1 MATEFGTAANHAD
14 LVERLV
20 QFLTANPTLVA
31 AGQAYEKVFDNT
43 IPASGTAIA
52 IRQVTLRAPGLGGED
67 SIFMG
72 VQSYGDTALDYYN
85 VRLMGGTAFNPGAL
99 PPGGDFWTAFV
110 NYSPR
115 VQLLAWNQPMPY
127 WFFANGRR
135 FWVVVKVSTIY
146 ESAGAGFLLPPCPPS
161 QFPYPLAVV
170 GSYRGDVATRW
181 SDVSDRHRGISSPL
195 ERSCYV
201 RDPAGRWLGFTVAS
215 NTNNESDYNN
225 RTLLPLGCGRYSS
238 SGGESVANQL
248 RDSFSKFPL
257 KALSFVTRETEGRRY
272 LGDFDGAF
280 YVPTLNSGA
289 EDVITE
295 NGVDHIVFQTAW
307 RSGNPWLFAIRAD

>member
-1 MATEFGTAANHAD
+1 MATEFGTATNHAD

-20 QFLTANPTLVA
+20 QFLTANTTLVA

-115 VQLLAWNQPMPY
+115 VQLLGWNQPMPY

-135 FWVVVKVSTIY
+135 FWIVVKVSTIY
-146 ESAGAGFLLPPCPPS
+146 ESAGAGFILPPCPAGAQLLCPR
-161 QFPYPLAVV
+161 PCRPLAGLHRRIEQQQRV
-170 GSYRGDVATRW
+170 RLQQ
-181 SDVSDRHRGISSPL
+181 SDPSAARL
-195 ERSCYV
+195 RS
-201 RDPAGRWLGFTVAS
+201 
-215 NTNNESDYNN
+215 
-225 RTLLPLGCGRYSS
+225 LL
-238 SGGESVANQL
+238 Q
-248 RDSFSKFPL
+248 
-257 KALSFVTRETEGRRY
+257 
-272 LGDFDGAF
+272 
-280 YVPTLNSGA
+280 
-289 EDVITE
+289 
-295 NGVDHIVFQTAW
+295 
-307 RSGNPWLFAIRAD
+307 

>member
-1 MATEFGTAANHAD
+1 MATEIGAATNHQN

-20 QFLTANPTLVA
+20 QFLTANPDLVA

-52 IRQVTLRAPGLGGED
+52 VRQVTLRAPGLGGTD
-67 SIFMG
+67 SIYMG
-72 VQSYGDTALDYYN
+72 IQSYGDTALDYYN
-85 VRLMGGTAFNPGAL
+85 LRLMGGTAFNPGAI
-99 PPGGDFWTAFV
+99 PPGGDYWTAFA

-115 VQLLAWNQPMPY
+115 VQALLWNQPMPY

-135 FWVVVKVSTIY
+135 FWLVVKVSTIY
-146 ESAGAGFLLPPCPPS
+146 ESAGAGFILPPCPPS
-161 QFPYPLAVV
+161 QYPYPLAVV

-181 SDVSDRHRGISSPL
+181 SDVSDRHRGISSPY
-195 ERSCYV
+195 ERSCYL
-201 RDPAGRWLGFTVAS
+201 RDPAGRWLGFTVAGGS
-215 NTNNESDYNN
+215 ANESDYSN
-225 RTLLPLGCGRYSS
+225 RTLLPLGCGRYA
-238 SGGESVANQL
+238 GGSDTVINQL

-257 KALSFVTRETEGRRY
+257 KALQFVTRETEGRRY

-289 EDVITE
+289 EDVIVE
-295 NGVDHIVFQTAW
+295 DGVDHVVFQTAW
-307 RSGNPWLFAIRAD
+307 RSGNPWLYAIRKD

>member
-1 MATEFGTAANHAD
+1 MATEFGTAADHAD

-20 QFLTANPTLVA
+20 QFLTAHPTLVA

-135 FWVVVKVSTIY
+135 FWTVVKVSTIY
-146 ESAGAGFLLPPCPPS
+146 ES
-161 QFPYPLAVV
+161 
-170 GSYRGDVATRW
+170 
-181 SDVSDRHRGISSPL
+181 
-195 ERSCYV
+195 
-201 RDPAGRWLGFTVAS
+201 
-215 NTNNESDYNN
+215 
-225 RTLLPLGCGRYSS
+225 
-238 SGGESVANQL
+238 
-248 RDSFSKFPL
+248 
-257 KALSFVTRETEGRRY
+257 
-272 LGDFDGAF
+272 
-280 YVPTLNSGA
+280 
-289 EDVITE
+289 
-295 NGVDHIVFQTAW
+295 
-307 RSGNPWLFAIRAD
+307 

>member
-31 AGQAYEKVFDNT
+31 AGQAYEKTFDNT

-52 IRQVTLRAPGLGGED
+52 IRQVTLRAPGLGGDD

-135 FWVVVKVSTIY
+135 FWLVVKVSHD
-146 ESAGAGFLLPPCPPS
+146 LR
-161 QFPYPLAVV
+161 V
-170 GSYRGDVATRW
+170 GRRGLHPATPVRRRSSRIHWLSWAPTVATLQ
-181 SDVSDRHRGISSPL
+181 PM
-195 ERSCYV
+195 V
-201 RDPAGRWLGFTVAS
+201 RR
-215 NTNNESDYNN
+215 
-225 RTLLPLGCGRYSS
+225 
-238 SGGESVANQL
+238 
-248 RDSFSKFPL
+248 
-257 KALSFVTRETEGRRY
+257 
-272 LGDFDGAF
+272 
-280 YVPTLNSGA
+280 
-289 EDVITE
+289 
-295 NGVDHIVFQTAW
+295 
-307 RSGNPWLFAIRAD
+307 